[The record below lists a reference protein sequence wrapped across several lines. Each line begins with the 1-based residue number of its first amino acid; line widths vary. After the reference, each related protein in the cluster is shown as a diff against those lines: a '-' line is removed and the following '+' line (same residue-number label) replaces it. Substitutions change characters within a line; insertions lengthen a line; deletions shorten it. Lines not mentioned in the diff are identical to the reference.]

1 VVDIHDAVRVAPLIE
16 HLEVEAPRCREKRLT
31 AADDHESKH
40 TWYSSIGP
48 ALALHS
54 LVRQWSLPVHRRFSC
69 VGQRDMVG

>member
-16 HLEVEAPRCREKRLT
+16 HLEVEAPRCREERLA

-54 LVRQWSLPVHRRFSC
+54 LVRQWSLPVHRRFSYL
-69 VGQRDMVG
+69 GQRDTVG